1 MPRPSIDGIFDS
13 TGNAASDAAAEA
25 NHRIANTLA
34 IIAGLIRSELLR
46 LAPDA
51 RTDLERMR
59 RLLQQTSVRIDALGR
74 LHRLLMD
81 SQRRDTVD
89 ISAYLREIA
98 DAATFSL
105 TDRDQRILC
114 CFEDKITVP
123 AKQATAI
130 GLLVTEALVNSIKH
144 AHPPNDPTT
153 IWLTCRRP
161 ELDVLQVEII
171 DDGIG
176 AVLDFTSADTP
187 LAGNGVRLMR
197 NIARDLGGTLEFG
210 GGAEGQIVRL
220 EMPLRISATRMD
232 AVPEQCA

>member
-1 MPRPSIDGIFDS
+1 MPGCSVDGVFDAAP
-13 TGNAASDAAAEA
+13 TAASDAAAEA

-81 SQRRDTVD
+81 SQRRDTVE

-105 TDRDQRILC
+105 TNRDQRILC
-114 CFEDKITVP
+114 TFEDEVALP

-144 AHPPNDPTT
+144 AHPPHDPTT
-153 IWLTCRRP
+153 IWLTCKRP
-161 ELDVLQVEII
+161 KLTVLRVEII

-176 AVLDFTSADTP
+176 AVLDFASANKAAT
-187 LAGNGVRLMR
+187 GTGVRLMR
-197 NIARDLGGTLEFG
+197 NIANDLGGTLEFG

-220 EMPLRISATRMD
+220 EVPLRACPNHTG

>member
-1 MPRPSIDGIFDS
+1 MPGTSIDGIFDS
-13 TGNAASDAAAEA
+13 TPIGASDAAAEA

-105 TDRDQRILC
+105 TNRDQRILC
-114 CFEDKITVP
+114 AFEDEITVP

-144 AHPPNDPTT
+144 AHPPHDPTT
-153 IWLTCRRP
+153 IWLTCKRS
-161 ELDVLQVEII
+161 ETTVLRVEII
-171 DDGIG
+171 DDGTG
-176 AVLDFTSADTP
+176 MVLDFASTEKSAS
-187 LAGNGVRLMR
+187 GSGVRLMR
-197 NIARDLGGTLEFG
+197 HIARDLGGTLQFG

-220 EMPLRISATRMD
+220 EVPLTASPNRMS

>member
-1 MPRPSIDGIFDS
+1 MPGRPVDGIFDS
-13 TGNAASDAAAEA
+13 TQIAASDAAAEA

-98 DAATFSL
+98 DAATFSI
-105 TDRDQRILC
+105 TNRDQRIIC
-114 CFEDKITVP
+114 TFEDEITVP

-144 AHPPNDPTT
+144 AHPPHDPTT
-153 IWLTCRRP
+153 IWLTCRRL
-161 ELDVLQVEII
+161 ELNLLQVEII

-176 AVLDFTSADTP
+176 AVLDIASIDTTVT
-187 LAGNGVRLMR
+187 GNGVRLMR

-220 EMPLRISATRMD
+220 EVPLRISPTRMGV
-232 AVPEQCA
+232 VPEQCA